1 MLHPS
6 VWIILSSIELD
17 LYETPKN
24 FANKSFE
31 DTFLIEYEMS
41 TAQDKTPG
49 PLAGPRVFD
58 QAFE

>member
-49 PLAGPRVFD
+49 PLAGH
-58 QAFE
+58 